1 MGKRLVIEITPA
13 TDGWDVRAR
22 QGATLSHHD
31 TKEEAID
38 AGRKAAK
45 EAELG
50 QLVVK
55 GRDGRIQ
62 EEFTYGEDPEHRP
75 D

>member
-1 MGKRLVIEITPA
+1 MSERLVIEITPA

-22 QGATLSHHD
+22 HGATLSHHD
-31 TKEEAID
+31 TKDAAID

-62 EEFTYGEDPEHRP
+62 EEFTYGEDPERYP